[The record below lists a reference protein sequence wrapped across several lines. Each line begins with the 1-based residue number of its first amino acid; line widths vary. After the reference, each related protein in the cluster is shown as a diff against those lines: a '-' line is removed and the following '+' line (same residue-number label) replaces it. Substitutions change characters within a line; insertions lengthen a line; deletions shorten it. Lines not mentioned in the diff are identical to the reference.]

1 MVGVPSNM
9 QSTMPKPFIKGPLTS
24 RLLDLFDWL
33 REKRR
38 KYDETSCAIINGE
51 SGSGKSEIAKRYA
64 SLYPRVEESERT
76 YIPVLHIALPSIA
89 SKEELLKIILVKLG
103 DPQRGEGAKNANRL
117 LDRLGKLLKTTG
129 VELLIFDEVQGT
141 IERRSNKVITGIA
154 DLYKELIDITKI
166 PIVFMG
172 MPWSVHLIDSNSQL
186 RRRVTY
192 RFVLPPFK
200 ISDEESLRD
209 YMRFMCILAEKFG
222 FADSINLR
230 DIATCYRIFSYTEG
244 NLGVTYELFRDVY
257 MRADS
262 DGCAANYDVMKKVVA
277 RYRDRGAT
285 NPLELAIDKVRFRE

>member
-1 MVGVPSNM
+1 MAAAG
-9 QSTMPKPFIKGPLTS
+9 Q
-24 RLLDLFDWL
+24 
-33 REKRR
+33 
-38 KYDETSCAIINGE
+38 
-51 SGSGKSEIAKRYA
+51 
-64 SLYPRVEESERT
+64 
-76 YIPVLHIALPSIA
+76 PVC
-89 SKEELLKIILVKLG
+89 V
-103 DPQRGEGAKNANRL
+103 
-117 LDRLGKLLKTTG
+117 
-129 VELLIFDEVQGT
+129 
-141 IERRSNKVITGIA
+141 A

-262 DGCAANYDVMKKVVA
+262 GGCAATYDVMKKVVA

-285 NPLELAIDKVRFRE
+285 NPLELAIDKVRFRELTEHSDWHFGHSTRHHRMIDPEFTNYGVNKKLKIYELAA